1 MITLPISR
9 LNIVATLLGSNPIE
23 VEFAVSSKIPISL
36 IIGMNK
42 NIYKN
47 VYLLD
52 IPSMSLIGNYVLP
65 NDCTYLSLSKF
76 PYLLHST
83 DGSNIISKHCCSALH
98 TALLSEE
105 YIKWYRV
112 LTQWIRCLNTLIP
125 LEEVYKVIEAHI
137 DTHINTYVIP
147 NKESSLPLSLTLLI
161 DKYKS
166 TSIDNNSPPSLLMM

>member
-52 IPSMSLIGNYVLP
+52 IPSMSLIGNYALP

-147 NKESSLPLSLTLLI
+147 TKESSLPLSLTLLI
-161 DKYKS
+161 DKHKL
-166 TSIDNNSPPSLLMM
+166 TFMSIYDNSPS